1 MSKIRIEE
9 NYDFSLLRSKQ
20 KALTGETGA
29 ISVALAQNIA
39 SQKVPSLFLETRDK
53 KLLELKAIDE
63 RRLVN
68 REGKPTFLTRRQNK
82 LIFALAMCLSQ
93 RKDEP
98 EIREYVKKVNE
109 GRQPNSRISLPI
121 SITELTKT
129 VTTDNKARARQKEDV
144 LEDLK
149 ALSEIKQVQTFGG
162 YSLEENKEEGKVR
175 FVAPLILI
183 AEQVEDFS
191 EGRKLDA
198 DFVFIQFGS
207 IFFYQLYNRYAIV
220 KPKLFQM
227 WGKAGSGTDTE
238 LFDILLA
245 DLLAKYTGH
254 RIACIQALANL
265 NANRKKYKTDESFYK
280 ARNKVR
286 YGALTYSEYAST
298 IQERVTTG
306 YGDSREQKRRLY
318 QDLNKAIKALKEYG
332 LITGAKITQTDKGDR
347 VDFTF
352 NLDYDKQDETVL
364 LPGDVEVNPSSSEK
378 ADEQPGE
385 LFPAEEGSPGE

>member
-207 IFFYQLYNRYAIV
+207 IFFSC
-220 KPKLFQM
+220 
-227 WGKAGSGTDTE
+227 G
-238 LFDILLA
+238 
-245 DLLAKYTGH
+245 
-254 RIACIQALANL
+254 C
-265 NANRKKYKTDESFYK
+265 
-280 ARNKVR
+280 
-286 YGALTYSEYAST
+286 
-298 IQERVTTG
+298 
-306 YGDSREQKRRLY
+306 
-318 QDLNKAIKALKEYG
+318 
-332 LITGAKITQTDKGDR
+332 
-347 VDFTF
+347 
-352 NLDYDKQDETVL
+352 
-364 LPGDVEVNPSSSEK
+364 
-378 ADEQPGE
+378 
-385 LFPAEEGSPGE
+385 